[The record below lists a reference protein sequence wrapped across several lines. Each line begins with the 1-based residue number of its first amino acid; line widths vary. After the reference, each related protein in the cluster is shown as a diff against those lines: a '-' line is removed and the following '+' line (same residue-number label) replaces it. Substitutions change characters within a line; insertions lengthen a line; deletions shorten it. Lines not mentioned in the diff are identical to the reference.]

1 MSFPIEWW
9 WAPLLNQCS
18 WLWREGGERLR
29 PMVEIDQTCLGGN
42 LAASKPLNRSKLLPQ
57 FEGLCLASPSST
69 WGRTCS
75 SPSTSLY
82 TSFSPSSSSFFSSS
96 RGRRTE
102 GSKDANCRHLESP
115 FQGQVLPVRQWG
127 EQDGPCLF
135 HLIKAEKHHGKHHSE
150 RIVGAW
156 NASYSYKWMQ
166 ITFQLAW
173 SDAIGADVDGEG
185 QMNAFKRGFRLIDS
199 SQKP

>member
-1 MSFPIEWW
+1 MSFLIEWW

-18 WLWREGGERLR
+18 WLWREGRGWGRWFWSTKLALEATWRQPSRSTDPSCCPSLR
-29 PMVEIDQTCLGGN
+29 GSAWLAPPPPGGGP
-42 LAASKPLNRSKLLPQ
+42 APPPPPPCTPPSPPPPP
-57 FEGLCLASPSST
+57 PSSPPP
-69 WGRTCS
+69 GGEE
-75 SPSTSLY
+75 L
-82 TSFSPSSSSFFSSS
+82 
-96 RGRRTE
+96 RG
-102 GSKDANCRHLESP
+102 GKDANCRHLESP

-185 QMNAFKRGFRLIDS
+185 QMNDFKRGFWLIDS